1 MNRSQSIQNHTDG
14 RADAGGREARF
25 LEVLSM
31 YDAVVRR
38 VCFMYSGFS
47 ADFEDLY
54 QETVAN
60 LWNGFDTFRG
70 EANISTWIYRAAVNT
85 CITWLRRNSRH
96 RNTRSLDEALTLI
109 AGDDME
115 HRRQLEQMYMLI
127 SQLSALDKAI
137 VMMWLDGRRYDEIAD
152 VLGIAK
158 AVVAVR
164 LHRAKGKLKEMS
176 EQ

>member
-1 MNRSQSIQNHTDG
+1 MNRSQSIQTDTES
-14 RADAGGREARF
+14 REARF
-25 LEVLSM
+25 LEVLSR

-38 VCFMYSGFS
+38 VCFMYSGIS

-60 LWNGFDTFRG
+60 LWNGFDSFRG

-96 RNTRSLDEALTLI
+96 RNTRSLDEAITLV
-109 AGDDME
+109 AGDDEE
-115 HRRQLEQMYMLI
+115 HRRQLALMYRLI
-127 SQLSALDKAI
+127 SQLSPLDRAI
-137 VMMWLDGRRYDEIAD
+137 VMMWLDGRRYEEIAE
-152 VLGIAK
+152 VMGIAK

-176 EQ
+176 DQ

>member
-1 MNRSQSIQNHTDG
+1 MINRSQSIQTA
-14 RADAGGREARF
+14 ADDREKSF
-25 LEVLSM
+25 LEVLST

-38 VCFMYSGFS
+38 VCFMYSGAS

-60 LWNGFDTFRG
+60 LWNGFDSFRG

-85 CITWLRRNSRH
+85 CITWLRRNNRYS
-96 RNTRSLDEALTLI
+96 NMRSLDEAVTLI

-115 HRRQLEQMYMLI
+115 HRQQLTQMYNLI
-127 SQLSALDKAI
+127 SQLSPLDKAI
-137 VMMWLDGRRYDEIAD
+137 VMMWLDGRHYDEIAD
-152 VLGIAK
+152 VIGIAK

-164 LHRAKGKLKEMS
+164 LHRAKAKLKVMS
-176 EQ
+176 DQ